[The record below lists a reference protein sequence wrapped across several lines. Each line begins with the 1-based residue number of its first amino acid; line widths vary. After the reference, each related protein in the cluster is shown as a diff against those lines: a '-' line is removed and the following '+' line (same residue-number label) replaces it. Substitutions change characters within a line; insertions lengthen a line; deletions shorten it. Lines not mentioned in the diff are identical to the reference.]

1 MRLAMTLQWAFAV
14 ERSRLV
20 LFVFVGA
27 KGFFA
32 TKARRHEGARRGD
45 CHGARDFSV
54 DDEYFLCA
62 SQ

>member
-1 MRLAMTLQWAFAV
+1 MNVNIKKIFSEDMRSIFLLAQKV
-14 ERSRLV
+14 
-20 LFVFVGA
+20 
-27 KGFFA
+27 FFA
-32 TKARRHEGARRGD
+32 IKARRHEGARRGD